1 MKKIATLIFCIT
13 CISVIAIAQPGVRI
27 GNMEIIT
34 LRKIEKDS
42 IVINEPCPCPPENV
56 TTQPKANYLKQ
67 RTYSYSFGGI
77 GFILPDNGSDY
88 YSVIGGNSFNIDIG
102 NTSLYYISRWF
113 ALGRTAQ
120 YSFYNYELKANE
132 PAFLEEVIGNFAKND
147 IRKQVYRSHNAA
159 IGAFARLYLIP
170 PQVTRS
176 GWINSTSGMFIDF
189 GAQSD
194 FAFSRFCKLNT
205 RSGGKEK
212 YRDGDAFNPFSA
224 SATARIGW
232 DKKAIFARYR
242 FTDAFN
248 QKVLPMDLPPLT
260 IGIQF
265 LLE

>member
-1 MKKIATLIFCIT
+1 MKKLIIIFCTT
-13 CISVIAIAQPGVRI
+13 CISISAIAQQGVRI
-27 GNMEIIT
+27 GNHVFSIT
-34 LRKIEKDS
+34 KAENYTILLS
-42 IVINEPCPCPPENV
+42 EPCPCPPENV
-56 TTQPKANYLKQ
+56 TTQPKANSLKH
-67 RTYSYSFGGI
+67 RTYSKNFGGI
-77 GFILPDNGSDY
+77 GFILPDNGSSY
-88 YSVIGGNSFNIDIG
+88 YAVLGGNSFNIDIG
-102 NTSLYYISRWF
+102 NMSLYYISRGF

-132 PAFLEEVIGNFAKND
+132 PAFLGEVIGNVAKND

-159 IGAFARLYLIP
+159 VGAFARLYLIP
-170 PQVTRS
+170 PQVRPT
-176 GWINSTSGMFIDF
+176 GWINSESGMFIDL

-205 RSGGKEK
+205 RSEGKEK
-212 YRDGDAFNPFSA
+212 YREGYAFNPFNA

-232 DKKAIFARYR
+232 GGKSIFARYR

-248 QKVLPMDLPPLT
+248 QKVLPMDLPLLT